1 MIGLQRKTM
10 QLIPHDP
17 SWHEEFVKESE
28 RIRNVLGDRILT
40 LEHIGS
46 TSIKGIYAKPI
57 IDMAAGLQ
65 SFDDGF
71 ACITPLASIRYLFVG
86 ESGVPGRHYFRTNSE
101 FVLHHIHMFAIDSQ
115 EYTNHIL
122 FRDYMNTHPDDA
134 LAYSELKL
142 SLWKKHLPRE
152 EYTEAKAPFI
162 EEILKKAQPLNNN
175 K

>member
-1 MIGLQRKTM
+1 MIGLQRKNM
-10 QLIPHDP
+10 RLELHDP
-17 SWHEEFVKESE
+17 SWHEEFLKESE

-46 TSIKGIYAKPI
+46 TSIKDIYAKPI

-65 SFDDGF
+65 SFDDGY
-71 ACITPLASIRYLFVG
+71 ACIEPLASIGYLFVG

-122 FRDYMNTHPDDA
+122 FRDHMNAHPDDA
-134 LAYSELKL
+134 QAYSQLKL
-142 SLWKKHLPRE
+142 SLWKKNLPRE
-152 EYTEAKAPFI
+152 DYTEAKAPFI
-162 EEILKKAQPLNNN
+162 EGILEKAR